1 MRESLLSWSRSHP
14 MPADVHRAATAVRST
29 TCSRT
34 APPDGQPLSPVFI
47 AEAYVRLLAAIGG
60 DAGCVVLLE
69 DLHWADDETL
79 AVVEYLADHA
89 SSTRV
94 LAALTSRHDE
104 PSAARPLLDALGARG
119 ALRALRLTPLD
130 RDQVGELAAD
140 LLGDA
145 CHRPS
150 STSSTNARRASRCS
164 SRSCSP
170 R

>member
-1 MRESLLSWSRSHP
+1 
-14 MPADVHRAATAVRST
+14 MPADVHLGSYRRAVDHLLEEGT
-29 TCSRT
+29 
-34 APPDGQPLSPVFI
+34 PDAQPLSPVFI
-47 AEAYVRLLAAIGG
+47 AEAYLRLLATIGG

-79 AVVEYLADHA
+79 AIVEYLADHA

-104 PSAARPLLDALGARG
+104 PGAARPLSTPSVPAGRSARCG
-119 ALRALRLTPLD
+119 SPRSTGTRS
-130 RDQVGELAAD
+130 AAWRPTCS
-140 LLGDA
+140 A
-145 CHRPS
+145 SASHRPS
-150 STSSTNARRASRCS
+150 PTSSTTARRASRCS